1 MFSYMEL
8 ERESPPEVAFDQQT
22 DSIDPELALSMP
34 LS

>member
-8 ERESPPEVAFDQQT
+8 ERKSPPEVAIAQQI
-22 DSIDPELALSMP
+22 DPIDPELALSMP